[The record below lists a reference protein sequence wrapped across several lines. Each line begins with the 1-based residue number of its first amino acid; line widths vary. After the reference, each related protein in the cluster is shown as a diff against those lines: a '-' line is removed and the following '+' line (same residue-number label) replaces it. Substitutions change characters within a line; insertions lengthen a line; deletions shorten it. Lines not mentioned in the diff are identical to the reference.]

1 MKEANFIELS
11 ISPFA
16 APMVFVRKGDGC
28 LRVTIDFQMI
38 NKSFVIDAYPL
49 HRIDDQIGIM
59 CGNAW
64 FITLDFVEKLIT
76 II

>member
-16 APMVFVRKGDGC
+16 APMVCVRKGDSS

-38 NKSFVIDAYPL
+38 NKNVIDNAYPL
-49 HRIDDQIGIM
+49 HQIDDQIDSIVAVLGSQ
-59 CGNAW
+59 
-64 FITLDFVEKLIT
+64 L
-76 II
+76 